1 MKITVNGIELAVVD
15 CLHWSPSGGNPE
27 CLAGHDLSQ
36 CGSCSFR
43 KERPQVRSQN
53 LVPHTRDQQRNRIR
67 GLGDLIAA
75 GTRAVGIR
83 PCGGCKKRQ
92 EALNRMV
99 PFGKKDNNGGE

>member
-1 MKITVNGIELAVVD
+1 MMKQGNFNKKIGQVYPAIRVD
-15 CLHWSPSGGNPE
+15 LTKADH
-27 CLAGHDLSQ
+27 GHHAA
-36 CGSCSFR
+36 FN
-43 KERPQVRSQN
+43 QN
-53 LVPHTRDQQRNRIR
+53 DPKPPAQRIR

-75 GTRAVGIR
+75 GTKAVGIR